1 MARDW
6 LAGRGSEM
14 TVTEMIA
21 LEAGSFA
28 MGSEKFYADEGPV
41 HFATV
46 SAFEIDIHPVTNA
59 QFAEFVDATGY
70 VTVAERTI
78 DPRDFPGMDPA
89 DAVPG
94 ALVFRR
100 TDGPVDLA
108 NWRQWW
114 AWVPGASWRH
124 PYGPDSTNDPAHP
137 VVQVSFDDA
146 QAYAAWV
153 DRRLPTEAEWEFAA
167 RAGLDGATYAWGE
180 ELHPEG
186 RLMANTWQGSFPW
199 RNTGALGWAGTSPVG
214 SFPPNGFGLF
224 DMIGNVWEWTT
235 DAYFPEHRTMEGTSC
250 SCGPGTSERQAD
262 SDRLVLKGGSHLC
275 APEYCL
281 RYRPAA
287 RSPQSIDTATT
298 HIGFRCVRS
307 L

>member
-1 MARDW
+1 MSA
-6 LAGRGSEM
+6 
-14 TVTEMIA
+14 TEMIA
-21 LEAGSFA
+21 LDGGSFT

-41 HFATV
+41 HTATV
-46 SAFEIDIHPVTNA
+46 SPFQIDVHPVTNA
-59 QFAEFVDATGY
+59 QFAEFVGDTGY
-70 VTVAERTI
+70 ITVAERAV
-78 DPRDFPGMDPA
+78 DPDEFPGMNPA

-94 ALVFRR
+94 ALVFRQ
-100 TDGPVDLA
+100 TDGPVNLGD
-108 NWRQWW
+108 WRQWW

-124 PYGPDSTNDPAHP
+124 PRGPGSTSAPEHP

-146 QAYAAWV
+146 QAYASWV
-153 DRRLPTEAEWEFAA
+153 GGRLPTEAEWEFAA

-180 ELHPEG
+180 ELHPDG

-199 RNTGALGWAGTSPVG
+199 HNTGASGWVGTSPVQ

-235 DAYFPEHRTMEGTSC
+235 DEYFAEHRTMSGTSC
-250 SCGPGTSERQAD
+250 SCGPDSSERAVVG
-262 SDRLVLKGGSHLC
+262 SSRLVLKGGSHLC

-287 RSPQSIDTATT
+287 RSPQSSDTATT